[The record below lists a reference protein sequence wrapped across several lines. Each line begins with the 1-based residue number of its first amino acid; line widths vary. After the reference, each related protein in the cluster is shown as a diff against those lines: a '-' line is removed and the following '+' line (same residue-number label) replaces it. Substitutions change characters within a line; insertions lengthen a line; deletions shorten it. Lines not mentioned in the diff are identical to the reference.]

1 MPVNMEQKKL
11 TYRHT
16 VRPSDKDTVREIV
29 VSTGF
34 FSEAEVEIAVEL
46 VTERLEKGLGSG
58 YHFIFAEQE
67 GRTVG
72 YACFG
77 PIPATRFSYDLYWI
91 VVHNGWRGGGFGRAI
106 MVESEAAIKKL
117 GGRRVYAETSG
128 RDQYQPT
135 RAFYIACGYREEA
148 ILEDFYAPGD
158 SKCFYVKVI

>member
-1 MPVNMEQKKL
+1 VNTEKKNL

-16 VRPSDKDTVREIV
+16 VSPGDRETVREIV
-29 VSTGF
+29 ISTGF

-46 VTERLEKGLGSG
+46 VAERLEKGLDSG
-58 YHFIFAEQE
+58 YHFIFAEQD

-77 PIPATRFSYDLYWI
+77 PIPATRFSFDLYWI
-91 VVHNGWRGGGFGRAI
+91 VVHADWRGLGIGRAI
-106 MVESEAAIKKL
+106 MAECQDAIRKL

-135 RAFYIACGYREEA
+135 RNFYIACGYREEA
-148 ILEDFYAPGD
+148 ILEHFYAPGD
-158 SKCFYVKVI
+158 AKCFYVKVI